1 MEIKNKHLLY
11 VEDDEGLAR
20 LFQKHMERHGY
31 KVDLAYTGLAGMEKY
46 NTGSY
51 DVAILDYRL
60 PDFNALEL
68 LESQRRQDINI
79 PIIILTAL
87 GDEKVAVEAMRLGA
101 ADYIVKDV
109 NQSYLEL
116 LPAVIESTIGK
127 AGLVEQTKSQQKQVE
142 FYVGELEKKNRALAE
157 SEERLSALLENSSE
171 VNLILEADGTC
182 KFVSPA
188 IKRLF
193 GYSPAELVGKNFL
206 DFIRE
211 KERKT
216 AAKKL
221 QKLKEKPLK
230 TLTSLMTFLHKD
242 GNWRIVECTERNLI
256 EDAAVNGIVANF
268 HDITEKVL
276 TTERL
281 RLSQERF
288 DLAVQGTNDGI
299 WDWNIA
305 AGEIYYSPR
314 CKEILGYEDSEIAN
328 DIEIWQKLVHPEDKS
343 LALDLLYKYL
353 GGELQNYNVRFR
365 MRHKDGSWKW
375 IMSRGKAIRDAN
387 GKAIRMI
394 GAHTDIT
401 RDKETEL
408 QLIKNEERLKL
419 FITYTPAAI
428 AMLDSQMRYIM
439 VSKRWLESYGLQEEN
454 IIGKSHLEIF
464 PDMLEKWQ
472 EVYKRCLA
480 GAVEKCD
487 EDEFIRT
494 DGKMDWVKW
503 EIHPWYKEDNAIGGI
518 IMFTEVIT
526 EAKLARQNL
535 AAYSRELEVERDKAE
550 AANRAKSE
558 FLANMSHEIRTPM
571 NAVIG
576 LANILS
582 TSRPLTEKQQEFVDT
597 LLLSSHSLMSLIN
610 DLLDI
615 AKIETNNIDLESI
628 VFNLEDLL
636 KEVMEV
642 SRLRA
647 EDKGIYLNLE
657 MDPGMPKFYSADP
670 LRIRQVITNLV
681 ANAVKFTEKGGVL
694 VHAVFNSGDSNVLI
708 SVKDTGIGIAENQQ
722 KIIFE
727 KFTQADAS
735 MTRKYG
741 GTGLGLAISK
751 NLAEILGGEIS
762 LKSRLG
768 KGSEFIISLPLEPAE
783 EIRSQDETPAN
794 EPKIEVAEV
803 TQRGQV
809 LLVEDYKANVMVAT
823 SMLDQLGYSYI
834 IAHDGLEAVEK
845 VKNGGDFFA
854 VLMDVQ
860 MPRLD
865 GLEATRRI
873 RLYEKEKGLKHS
885 PIIAMT
891 AHAMTGDRERCL
903 ESGMDDYIS
912 KPFNPS
918 ELAEKLERFKA
929 EDFFANSREDFLSSK
944 NRKSY

>member
-1 MEIKNKHLLY
+1 MEERNKHLLY

-51 DVAILDYRL
+51 DAAILDYRL

-68 LESQRRQDINI
+68 LENQRRQDINI

-109 NQSYLEL
+109 NQAYLEL

-206 DFIRE
+206 EFIRE

-314 CKEILGYEDSEIAN
+314 CKEILGYEDSEIQN
-328 DIEIWQKLVHPEDKS
+328 DVDTWVSLIHPEDKS

-353 GGELQNYNVRFR
+353 GQELQNYNVRFR

-375 IMSRGKAIRDAN
+375 IMSRGKAIRDAD

-428 AMLDSQMRYIM
+428 AMLDNRMRYIM
-439 VSKRWLESYGLQEEN
+439 VSKRWLESYGLEEEN

-464 PDMLEKWQ
+464 PDIPEKWR
-472 EVYKRCLA
+472 EVHKRCLA

-615 AKIETNNIDLESI
+615 AKIETNNINLESI
-628 VFNLEDLL
+628 VFNLESLL

-657 MDPGMPKFYSADP
+657 MDPGMPKFYSGDP
-670 LRIRQVITNLV
+670 LRIRQIITNLV
-681 ANAVKFTEKGGVL
+681 ANAVKFTEKGGVR
-694 VHAVFNSGDSNVLI
+694 VHAVFKPGDSEVLI

-783 EIRSQDETPAN
+783 EIRSHDETPAN

-845 VKNGGDFFA
+845 VKSGGDFFA

-873 RLYEKEKGLKHS
+873 RLYEKEKGLKPA

-918 ELAEKLERFKA
+918 ELAEKLERLKSG
-929 EDFFANSREDFLSSK
+929 EFFADSRRVS
-944 NRKSY
+944 